1 VTVVSANNPARLRQ
15 QLRAARRNLSA
26 KQQRIAAGSVARHV
40 SRSRYYRSAGRI
52 ACYFAADGEIGTDPL
67 IERIWRSG
75 KHCYMP
81 ILTYMIGERLWFAP
95 VTPDSR
101 FVLNRFGIPEPLA
114 PSRSL
119 LDARQL
125 DLILMPLVG
134 FDERGN
140 RLGMGG
146 GFYDRTL
153 AFMHHRKTWH
163 RPNLIGLAHA
173 LQQTE
178 SLQPDPWDVPLDG
191 VATDKQL
198 FIFSRNK

>member
-1 VTVVSANNPARLRQ
+1 
-15 QLRAARRNLSA
+15 
-26 KQQRIAAGSVARHV
+26 
-40 SRSRYYRSAGRI
+40 
-52 ACYFAADGEIGTDPL
+52 
-67 IERIWRSG
+67 
-75 KHCYMP
+75 MP

-119 LDARQL
+119 IDARQL

-134 FDERGN
+134 FDQQGN

-153 AFMHHRKTWH
+153 AFMHHRKAWH
-163 RPNLIGLAHA
+163 RPKLVGLAHA
-173 LQQTE
+173 LQQVD
-178 SLQPDPWDVPLDG
+178 SLEPSSWDVPLDG

-198 FIFSRNK
+198 FNFSRDK